1 MPLNLF
7 RFNRSLSTLRTGVLC
22 RRPSTT
28 RLESTLYALRSSV
41 QREAGFQRNMSTTTT
56 TTTTTRT
63 GTGTEQLY
71 GARSTPLDYARLN
84 FTLPEVKYVGMLAC
98 QRDPLLAS
106 LETEV
111 IRCEKVVKGSVVTSN
126 GKQTKKGKGEEKKVE
141 TVDKDFGGKE
151 SDSEVVEEWEL
162 ELQDTVL
169 FPEGGGQPC
178 DHGTIQL
185 LHQGQTSTEEQGEET
200 IRVENVQRK
209 SLDAVHYVDRF
220 VEVGTRVRVEA
231 DMQRRWDVMLQHTG
245 QHVSTSRGITIPSTA
260 YNMRL
265 TPSATNPRH
274 QLLSAVIETQLQLDT
289 LSWSLQPFPEMNYIE
304 LPRAL
309 TPAEIETIQ
318 STCNTHIRSAV
329 PIHVD
334 FTIRSL
340 ENAAGGELGGS
351 LPSNYVDTTGQA
363 RPPVLRTVSI
373 GGIDSNPCCGTHLPS
388 TSMLETVYVSAYTTP
403 IRGTNARIY
412 FAVGSQRVG
421 NLLRQDEQVLKGVG
435 GVLGCSVAEF
445 VARVGQMKSG
455 AADAMKREKKL
466 REELAAFVA
475 EKVWDTSSRNEEG
488 RKVVR
493 KGLCWRLEDAT
504 NSLEFLSSVA
514 VGLKTRMDEAQE
526 KCLFVLGCGGTPR
539 AGGVRGESASAMN
552 GGGALLIVGDQGLVA
567 RAGKE
572 VGVRFGTRIRGGG
585 KGKWQGKL
593 TSELGWEKSDDGLL
607 KKVLEAVEL

>member
-1 MPLNLF
+1 M
-7 RFNRSLSTLRTGVLC
+7 
-22 RRPSTT
+22 
-28 RLESTLYALRSSV
+28 SS
-41 QREAGFQRNMSTTTT
+41 TTT

-63 GTGTEQLY
+63 GTGTEQLVH
-71 GARSTPLDYARLN
+71 GARSTPRDYARLK

-98 QRDPLLAS
+98 QRDPLLAT

-111 IRCEKVVKGSVVTSN
+111 IRCEKVVKGSLATSN
-126 GKQTKKGKGEEKKVE
+126 GKQAKKGKGEEKKVE
-141 TVDKDFGGKE
+141 AMGKDLDGKQSGE
-151 SDSEVVEEWEL
+151 AVQEWEL

-185 LHQGQTSTEEQGEET
+185 VHEGQTSTEEEGEKK

-220 VEVGTRVRVEA
+220 VEVGTKVRIEV

-245 QHVSTSRGITIPSTA
+245 QH
-260 YNMRL
+260 
-265 TPSATNPRH
+265 
-274 QLLSAVIETQLQLDT
+274 LLSAVIEAQLQLDT
-289 LSWSLQPFPEMNYIE
+289 LSWSLQPFPDMNYIE

-309 TPAEIETIQ
+309 TPEEIETIQ
-318 STCNTHIRSAV
+318 STCNAHIRSAV

-334 FTIRSL
+334 FTIGSL
-340 ENAAGGELGGS
+340 ENATGELGGS
-351 LPSNYVDTTGQA
+351 VPSNYVDTTGQA

-421 NLLRQDEQVLKGVG
+421 KLFRQDEQVLKGVG
-435 GVLGCSVAEF
+435 GVLGCSVAEL
-445 VARVGQMKSG
+445 VGRVGQMKSG

-475 EKVWDTSSRNEEG
+475 EKVWDTSSRNEVG
-488 RKVVR
+488 GKVVR

-526 KCLFVLGCGGTPR
+526 EKCLFVLGCGGTPR
-539 AGGVRGESASAMN
+539 AGGVRGESASAVN

-593 TSELGWEKSDDGLL
+593 TSEQGWEKCDDGLL